1 MPPSAINA
9 CCISGPGA
17 RNSEVFKA
25 KWNQFDLS
33 QGTWTKKAH
42 FTKQSKL
49 HHTPLSEPALTLLKE
64 LNRTRGDLEYVFPNP
79 ETGKPYTTLK
89 KAWKTICRNAGIT
102 NLRLYDIRHSFASS
116 LINADVGLPTI
127 GKLLGHTQ
135 QATTARYARSGRRRA
150 RLGRSLRMRRK
161 FLFCV
166 ESERLRRAGN
176 LAPVRC

>member
-1 MPPSAINA
+1 MEPIRSF
-9 CCISGPGA
+9 SGDMDEKSSFYQTIKTA
-17 RNSEVFKA
+17 SYSIERTS
-25 KWNQFDLS
+25 
-33 QGTWTKKAH
+33 
-42 FTKQSKL
+42 
-49 HHTPLSEPALTLLKE
+49 LTLLKE

-166 ESERLRRAGN
+166 ESEPLRRAGN